1 MKKNRVYKSIST
13 ISNFLC
19 VKKIYVK
26 GMKYFNSS
34 GIFEKIANQ
43 KFLKNNRNFSIKSKR
58 VKDFSR

>member
-1 MKKNRVYKSIST
+1 M

-34 GIFEKIANQ
+34 GIFEKIERI
-43 KFLKNNRNFSIKSKR
+43 KNF
-58 VKDFSR
+58 

>member
-34 GIFEKIANQ
+34 GIFEKIERI
-43 KFLKNNRNFSIKSKR
+43 KNF
-58 VKDFSR
+58 